1 MSQSSS
7 YRRDTASAS
16 PESLKEGDFLPR
28 HLYDNPKS
36 LEEKETCDDQ
46 KDPLVNI
53 TTDDYA
59 GSPFNIQV
67 SAPPA
72 ANDLGKLC
80 AAVLPQERL
89 RKKSDWREARCFS
102 TSLTEKGPPVSP
114 EPGGGFITLVGAQS
128 QTDWKWV
135 EQRISL
141 GCQAERGDPELLQ
154 AEGMDI
160 IAHLSEEPCDETM
173 AKAEYD
179 IPGVGP
185 PRLIAHEPEP
195 KRALHVAKVPEVESK
210 QGLLLAHLFF
220 CQQLCQP
227 FVQSQPLE
235 NETNLQWVFWSE
247 QAKQI
252 RELIQGEKEKLEQK
266 ESDRKID
273 VNPHASVMSDE
284 EREAAKALAIE
295 SLRDSQL
302 QRILTIDDSNSS
314 SKYATSQFST
324 N

>member
-89 RKKSDWREARCFS
+89 RKKSE
-102 TSLTEKGPPVSP
+102 
-114 EPGGGFITLVGAQS
+114 LV
-128 QTDWKWV
+128 D
-135 EQRISL
+135 
-141 GCQAERGDPELLQ
+141 
-154 AEGMDI
+154 
-160 IAHLSEEPCDETM
+160 
-173 AKAEYD
+173 
-179 IPGVGP
+179 
-185 PRLIAHEPEP
+185 
-195 KRALHVAKVPEVESK
+195 
-210 QGLLLAHLFF
+210 
-220 CQQLCQP
+220 
-227 FVQSQPLE
+227 
-235 NETNLQWVFWSE
+235 
-247 QAKQI
+247 
-252 RELIQGEKEKLEQK
+252 
-266 ESDRKID
+266 
-273 VNPHASVMSDE
+273 
-284 EREAAKALAIE
+284 
-295 SLRDSQL
+295 
-302 QRILTIDDSNSS
+302 
-314 SKYATSQFST
+314 
-324 N
+324 